1 MDDDILDVLGISVF
15 PLGSR
20 WCDLK
25 RAPCV
30 PFASCEV
37 CIFDGEC
44 LFEAHE
50 DDHRSTEK

>member
-50 DDHRSTEK
+50 DDDRSTEK

>member
-25 RAPCV
+25 RARRV

-37 CIFDGEC
+37 CIIDGEC
-44 LFEAHE
+44 LFEADE
-50 DDHRSTEK
+50 GDDRFTEK